1 MTYAVYYGRNLIAK
15 LLIENNADVNLTNN
29 QGYNALTYALQFER
43 HEIAELLRAHGA
55 KTVY

>member
-1 MTYAVYYGRNLIAK
+1 MTYAVYYGRNLIAR
-15 LLIENNADVNLTNN
+15 LLIENHADVNLTNN

-43 HEIAELLRAHGA
+43 REIAELLRAHGA